1 MTGHVGGSGDAHALL
16 QLAYAEMRAI
26 ADRLIRESADSAHI
40 SPSSLVHLASMR
52 LMNQRTPI
60 RDARHMLALSV
71 IAMRRLL
78 VDEARARQAVRR
90 GGGSVLR
97 LEAVEEL
104 ADEPRFT
111 DALVL
116 DEALCR
122 LARAQPRGSEVVQ
135 ARVFGGLSIEET
147 AGSMGISVA
156 QVKRDW
162 QAAIA
167 WLREHW
173 SDHRPDE
180 RRP

>member
-1 MTGHVGGSGDAHALL
+1 MTEHIGGSGDAHTLL

-26 ADRLIRESADSAHI
+26 AERLIRESADSEHI

-78 VDEARARQAVRR
+78 VDEARARQAARR
-90 GGGSVLR
+90 GGGMVLR

-104 ADEPRFT
+104 ADEPRFA
-111 DALVL
+111 DAVAL
-116 DEALCR
+116 DEALSS

-135 ARVFGGLSIEET
+135 ARVFGGLSIEDT

-162 QAAIA
+162 QAAIT

-173 SDHRPDE
+173 SDRRPDQ
-180 RRP
+180 RPP